1 MLSIAAIIP
10 TLGVSEL
17 LVILLILV
25 LIFGASK
32 LPQLG
37 RGLGEGIR
45 NFKKGLKTDEG
56 ADEIPPGSNSGDGN

>member
-1 MLSIAAIIP
+1 MLAAIIGP
-10 TLGVSEL
+10 IGVPEL
-17 LVILLILV
+17 LVIFLILV

-45 NFKKGLKTDEG
+45 NFKSGIKGGDK
-56 ADEIPPGSNSGDGN
+56 ADELEQGQSTREDTKP

>member
-1 MLSIAAIIP
+1 MLAAIIGP
-10 TLGVSEL
+10 LGVPEL
-17 LVILLILV
+17 LVIFLILV

-45 NFKKGLKTDEG
+45 NFKSGIKGGDKTDELEQG
-56 ADEIPPGSNSGDGN
+56 QNTQDDTKP